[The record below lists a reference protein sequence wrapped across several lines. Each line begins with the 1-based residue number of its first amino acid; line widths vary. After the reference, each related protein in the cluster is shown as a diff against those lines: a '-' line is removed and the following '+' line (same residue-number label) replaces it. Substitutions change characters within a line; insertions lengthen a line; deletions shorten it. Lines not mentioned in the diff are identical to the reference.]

1 MKNLINSMELI
12 SFTYM
17 NSHNNTLNKFGIE
30 YSYIALAM
38 NNMLKST
45 NNNIKNIE
53 INKTLGIAIDNELN
67 CILTILSEIVVLMVL
82 LMGIAAFEISTVEF
96 GTPVIV
102 GLLFLGGMG
111 GVLFGLG
118 IGAYFI
124 GNSCFEGW

>member
-1 MKNLINSMELI
+1 
-12 SFTYM
+12 M

-45 NNNIKNIE
+45 NNNIKNIN

>member
-1 MKNLINSMELI
+1 MNIN
-12 SFTYM
+12 
-17 NSHNNTLNKFGIE
+17 NNTLNKFGIE

-38 NNMLKST
+38 NNMLKLT
-45 NNNIKNIE
+45 NNNIKNIN

-82 LMGIAAFEISTVEF
+82 LMGIAAFEISTIGV

-124 GNSCFEGW
+124 GNSCFGGW